1 MGLRVEVD
9 ELHAAGTRMAQSV
22 TAPVALGTHPL
33 APAAGDQVSATVAA
47 TVSARLHAIGAHS
60 ARAAYIKTSAA
71 GVLHANAVT
80 YREQE
85 EANAASLR
93 PGGEAAGAVA
103 ASTAGI
109 ASAVPTAVPPIPA
122 SPPAGVVP
130 TDGKSI
136 AVLMHGGTGPGP
148 LLAAAATARTHATE
162 LQQISTS
169 LRATRDRLTTVW
181 QSVGGEAATAR
192 IATLA
197 SWYDD
202 HAQHAAAA
210 ARACE
215 SQAASFAQAR
225 AAVPTPAI
233 FEDLERRLDA
243 ANRANVAARG
253 AYTQVITALQTQLAA
268 THATAVTAYADY
280 TTRAADLGADA
291 PTPAPPT
298 VQALD
303 TPTNTED
310 PEEPPPPEPS
320 GPTRADIRRVL
331 DKLPIGNRNPKVREV
346 RSPED
351 LQNLWEWATQDGTEI
366 PNGYGDPSKGTM
378 YRLPDGT
385 IVGQRSVASSNGE
398 PTLDFNVP
406 GSGFTKVHVN
416 PSTGGVPDLSAPSTH
431 SVGPFTPPDSEWGTH
446 VSPEEAAEGGGELGN
461 LGKAIE
467 SYFPPDPH
475 DPQNTA

>member
-310 PEEPPPPEPS
+310 PEEPL
-320 GPTRADIRRVL
+320 RR
-331 DKLPIGNRNPKVREV
+331 NRLARPVQTFAV
-346 RSPED
+346 SWTSCRS
-351 LQNLWEWATQDGTEI
+351 ATEI
-366 PNGYGDPSKGTM
+366 PRFGKCARPKICRIS
-378 YRLPDGT
+378 
-385 IVGQRSVASSNGE
+385 
-398 PTLDFNVP
+398 
-406 GSGFTKVHVN
+406 GSGPRRMGPRSPTATAIPARERCTGYPTAPSWDNGRWPHPTVN
-416 PSTGGVPDLSAPSTH
+416 PRWTSTCRDPASPKST
-431 SVGPFTPPDSEWGTH
+431 
-446 VSPEEAAEGGGELGN
+446 
-461 LGKAIE
+461 
-467 SYFPPDPH
+467 
-475 DPQNTA
+475 